1 MTQPRSLT
9 MLCWTVCSVLSFGSG
24 CASRVTSVY
33 GESDDYNA
41 KCSPA
46 GTTVL
51 RAMVEERGHK
61 TYTVRS
67 LSPANMERLNTLIWC
82 PDDFPNHRKAT
93 FTWIEQWMARG
104 NRTLVYIGRDF
115 SPHAAYWADI
125 AGQQGTNPANR
136 SKWLVAIEEVAGAEN
151 ELDSKRRLCRP
162 SLVMPWCRWD
172 LRGGRIER
180 IQALR
185 GPWSQDINVEQ
196 TNIFARSSF
205 FPLRSSELKA
215 MKSELEST
223 IASRK
228 TAPPGVTP
236 PPTTTPTTTPAPPPP
251 AAGLFGVEDV
261 ESQQIDVINGIN
273 AESFPEWEL
282 LLSDPDLGALV
293 GIADIDPVKQSR
305 VIVVNNNSLFC
316 NHSMLRVEHRKI
328 AAMMIDEFSEGGVG
342 FISGADDP
350 TIRTDDFDERQRGF
364 EMLTVW
370 PLNVVAIHAAF
381 LGIATMIACFPIFG
395 RPKRLRKAS
404 TADFG
409 MHVEAIGNLMQK
421 SGDKA
426 YAIDQIADYF
436 RTVRGDLMS
445 PWANMQPEESKPLS
459 PFRPPQSE

>member
-1 MTQPRSLT
+1 MRRPRVFA
-9 MLCWTVCSVLSFGSG
+9 MLCWIGCSFLLCGSG

-93 FTWIEQWMARG
+93 FTWIEQWMAKG

-125 AGQQGTNPANR
+125 AAQQGTNPANR
-136 SKWLVAIEEVAGAEN
+136 AKWLVAMEEVAGAQN
-151 ELDSKRRLCRP
+151 ELDSKRRLSRP

-172 LRGGRIER
+172 LRGGRIET
-180 IQALR
+180 IQSLR

-196 TNIFARSSF
+196 TSIVARSSIL
-205 FPLRSSELKA
+205 PIRSSELKA

-228 TAPPGVTP
+228 TTPPGVTP
-236 PPTTTPTTTPAPPPP
+236 PPTTPTTTPAPPPP
-251 AAGLFGVEDV
+251 AARFFGVEDL
-261 ESQQIDVINGIN
+261 ESQQMDLINSI
-273 AESFPEWEL
+273 STDSLPEWDS
-282 LLSDPDLGALV
+282 LLSDADQRTLV
-293 GIADIDPVKQSR
+293 GVVEPDPVHGGR
-305 VIVVNNNSLFC
+305 VVVVNNNSLFC

-328 AAMMIDEFSEGGVG
+328 AAMMINEFSEGGVG
-342 FISGADDP
+342 FISGSDDP
-350 TIRTDDFDERQRGF
+350 IIRTDNFDERQRGF

-381 LGIATMIACFPIFG
+381 LGIATMIAYFPIFG
-395 RPKRLRKAS
+395 RPKRLRKTS

-436 RTVRGDLMS
+436 RNVRGDLVS
-445 PWANMQPEESKPLS
+445 PWANMRNEESKPQS
-459 PFRPPQSE
+459 PFRTPESE